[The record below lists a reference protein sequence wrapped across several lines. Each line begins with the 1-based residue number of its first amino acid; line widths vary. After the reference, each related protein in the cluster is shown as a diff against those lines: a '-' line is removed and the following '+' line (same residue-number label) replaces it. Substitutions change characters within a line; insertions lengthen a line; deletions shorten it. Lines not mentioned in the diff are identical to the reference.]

1 MEKSI
6 VSACLVGCACRYDGK
21 SMPEPLLKAM
31 FEAGDLLAVCPEVLG
46 GLDTPR
52 DPAEIVSEDPVELFT
67 NQGIDVTT
75 AYRSG
80 ADQAVAVAKAIDAN
94 LAILKSKSP
103 SCGSKQIYDG
113 RFQRQVI
120 SGAGVTARAMRTAG
134 IEVVNE
140 DEANQRFKE
149 NCTRILLLRH
159 AESVYSSDD
168 RDRSLSESGEHAA
181 RELVESFKDI
191 FRPER
196 IYSSPYRR
204 AMDTVKPLAK
214 AWDRKIE
221 LDERLRE
228 RKSTETPVDDFT
240 AFAKKQWLDHRFALL
255 GCESLNDVAKRGKEM
270 MMEVEVEN
278 RGKTILLSTHGT
290 WMGAVMH
297 VFDPSFDYSAWKK
310 LKMPDLWEIIFYKG
324 VWVETK
330 RVEEER

>member
-1 MEKSI
+1 
-6 VSACLVGCACRYDGK
+6 
-21 SMPEPLLKAM
+21 MPEPLLKAM
-31 FEAGDLLAVCPEVLG
+31 FEAGELVAVCPEVLG

-113 RFQRQVI
+113 SFQGQVI
-120 SGAGVTARAMRTAG
+120 SGAGVTARAMRAAG

-140 DEANQRFKE
+140 EEASQRFKE
-149 NCTRILLLRH
+149 NSTRILVLRH
-159 AESVYSSDD
+159 AESVFSSDE
-168 RDRSLSESGEHAA
+168 RGRGLSESGEQAA
-181 RELVESFKDI
+181 QELVESFKDI

-196 IYSSPYRR
+196 IYSSPYVR

-214 AWDRKIE
+214 VWDRKIE
-221 LDERLRE
+221 LDERLQE
-228 RKSTETPVDDFT
+228 RKSTEMSVEDFA
-240 AFAKKQWLDHRFALL
+240 AFAKKQWLDHHFALL
-255 GCESLNDVAKRGKEM
+255 GCESLNDVANRGKEM
-270 MMEVEVEN
+270 MMEVETEN

-297 VFDPSFDYSAWKK
+297 DFDPSFDHRAWKN
-310 LKMPDLWEIIFYKG
+310 LKMPDLWEIIFYRG

-330 RVEEER
+330 RVVEER

>member
-1 MEKSI
+1 MENTI
-6 VSACLVGCACRYDGK
+6 VSACLVGCACRYDGR
-21 SMPEPLLKAM
+21 SMPDPLLKAM

-46 GLDTPR
+46 GLTIPR
-52 DPAEIVSEDPVELFT
+52 DPAEIVSEDPVQLFT

-80 ADQAVAVAKAIDAN
+80 SDQAVAVAKAIDAK
-94 LAILKSKSP
+94 LAIFKSKSP

-113 RFQRQVI
+113 SFQRQVI
-120 SGAGVTARAMRTAG
+120 PGAGVTARAMRAAG

-140 DEANQRFKE
+140 EEASERFKKK
-149 NCTRILLLRH
+149 CTKILLLRH

-168 RDRSLSESGEHAA
+168 RGRGLSESGGHAA
-181 RELVESFKDI
+181 RVLVESYKDI
-191 FRPER
+191 FQPER

-240 AFAKKQWLDHRFALL
+240 AFAKKQWLDHRFSVFA
-255 GCESLNDVAKRGKEM
+255 CESLNDVAKRGKEM
-270 MMEVEVEN
+270 MMEVEAEN

-297 VFDPSFDYSAWKK
+297 DFDPSFDYSAWKK
-310 LKMPDLWEIIFYKG
+310 LKTPDLWEIIFYKG

-330 RVEEER
+330 RVVEE